1 MANKI
6 KKKYVRQRNR
16 KSLKKTNARTAK
28 WLKKSGYLD
37 TSGLQT
43 IDYNSNTDITDLE
56 AVGYNNDIQLD
67 DLDDSIKVTG
77 DIDKTNLKKHQNHKL
92 LKKNYW
98 KNRK

>member
-16 KSLKKTNARTAK
+16 KTLKKTNARTAK

-77 DIDKTNLKKHQNHKL
+77 DIDKTNLKKTSKSQIAEKKL
-92 LKKNYW
+92 LEK
-98 KNRK
+98 